1 MAKVLVRFVAQT
13 RDGSL
18 EAFEVAGPEL
28 QLQLGAV
35 GAVAAQL
42 GLAGGMDVPAAAR
55 ILVVAA
61 PRPQAPLWH
70 AVDVRND
77 STVLAKAE
85 LHEIPA
91 GLRRVQGVAVA
102 PNAQHVA
109 VSVAEHVYLYEMSG
123 RLTSVLRDSR
133 ETVWCLQFS
142 PTSEV
147 CAAGSNDRHIR
158 LYAAGTGELLQTIET
173 VQSVSFFA
181 FHPVRAEIASGFYD
195 FAGNVKIFRSS
206 GEQLRDLALHN
217 DRVNVIRFSR
227 DGATAVTG
235 GDDSTLKVWDYDTAA
250 VRVTFRGH
258 HGWIRDALLTPDA
271 AFCVSVGDDTII
283 VWSCQSG
290 GLLAAHKSRGV
301 TSWSLLRAL
310 EQAPWATIGPLR
322 DWCVARAQATQAD
335 SPKWPAHVR
344 DEVRAGPR
352 Q

>member
-195 FAGNVKIFRSS
+195 FADFPEQRRAATRPGAAQRPCECDPLFARRGDGSDGRRRLDSQGLGLRHRRCARHFQGTPRVDPRCPADTRRSV
-206 GEQLRDLALHN
+206 LC
-217 DRVNVIRFSR
+217 V
-227 DGATAVTG
+227 G
-235 GDDSTLKVWDYDTAA
+235 G
-250 VRVTFRGH
+250 R
-258 HGWIRDALLTPDA
+258 
-271 AFCVSVGDDTII
+271 
-283 VWSCQSG
+283 
-290 GLLAAHKSRGV
+290 
-301 TSWSLLRAL
+301 
-310 EQAPWATIGPLR
+310 
-322 DWCVARAQATQAD
+322 
-335 SPKWPAHVR
+335 
-344 DEVRAGPR
+344 
-352 Q
+352 